1 MLTEKHSLHTP
12 LKAYETRNF
21 RRRGI
26 HANTTFSIS
35 LSGTPT
41 ITPFT
46 PTLIRTTLTHP
57 YTPSAESQHKPHTHQ
72 SHTSSPPPSPPP

>member
-1 MLTEKHSLHTP
+1 MLTEKHSLHIP

-21 RRRGI
+21 RRRSI

-35 LSGTPT
+35 VSGTPT

-46 PTLIRTTLTHP
+46 HTLIRTTLTHP
-57 YTPSAESQHKPHTHQ
+57 YTPSAESQHKPYTHQ